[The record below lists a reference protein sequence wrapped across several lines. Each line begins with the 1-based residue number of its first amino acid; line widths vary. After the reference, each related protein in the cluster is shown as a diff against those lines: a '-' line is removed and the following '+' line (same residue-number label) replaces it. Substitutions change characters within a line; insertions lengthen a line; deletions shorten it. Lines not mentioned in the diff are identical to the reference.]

1 MDLKGS
7 MIMLAGLVGI
17 YGAYNILKFVI
28 LLIVG
33 VVAQVAASGA
43 IDVPSLI
50 NDTINTSIGTAATGF
65 EAIDAGVTIVL
76 GLIGLVVI
84 LNLFWGL
91 IKGYMGG
98 SKGKTKGNNNF

>member
-1 MDLKGS
+1 
-7 MIMLAGLVGI
+7 MLATLVGI

-33 VVAQVAASGA
+33 VVAQVSSSGS
-43 IDVPSLI
+43 ISVPTLI
-50 NDTINTSIGTAATGF
+50 NNTINASISTAATGF
-65 EAIDAGVTIVL
+65 NTIDAGVNIVL

-84 LNLFWGL
+84 LRLFWNL

-98 SKGKTKGNNNF
+98 SSGKKKDGGNSNY